1 MVDSTLREVEQLLLK
16 GSRQHH
22 RGTSQNLVH
31 KLWQRQVLI
40 NCPAQAYHKTRSIYH
55 CIVPNHTEQGV
66 QPPLG
71 FLRKFSPDGR
81 FLLAFSNDQR
91 NILVYDYRGASAAQS
106 LYLEDHSEED
116 IKTLLFD
123 RFFKLRFSVP
133 VAQNGEYLNRECSL
147 FTEDCQYMIVVS
159 SATIPEEQHPS
170 MLDVLKNNESVF
182 QSPLEDYTLYLV
194 DILGGVVADSKT
206 FKCDKI
212 SLSHNQGLSLCNS
225 RLAILSIQQQTIHV
239 FDISGGAL
247 IALQAIGRFC
257 YHDDDILCS
266 ESSPHGP
273 ESGDESRYVHPFLE
287 KWFTTLKQR
296 FLCFLLKQAEER
308 SSGTDRFPLANFF
321 KKYTTLSA
329 LRVAKI
335 QLLDKFHLLL
345 KYSSEDVITLKQSD
359 SSTHP
364 SLYVVYNIETTD
376 ILSVHESTSKELLE
390 IYESHVDSFRAPV
403 SHPLCRNI
411 SSLSNNS
418 HSRALHMKFKQTI
431 TSAKYGGSKEAT
443 RRLLGQLPVCS
454 QSFSSSPYLDL
465 SLFAYD
471 DKWISPLERPK
482 PCGDN
487 PVKFFSRENGQF
499 RFQLETALCAPL
511 YTQTNRRLVAY
522 IFQPSEPFVISIQ
535 KAVDDYVVGFHFR
548 NCFRQ

>member
-1 MVDSTLREVEQLLLK
+1 MRSLRDRDCCDVTLNEWDDVITTVASPPVREVELR
-16 GSRQHH
+16 GSRQQH
-22 RGTSQNLVH
+22 RGASQNLVH

-40 NCPAQAYHKTRSIYH
+40 NCPAQEYNKTRSIYH

-66 QPPLG
+66 QPPLR
-71 FLRKFSPDGR
+71 FLRKFSPDRR
-81 FLLAFSNDQR
+81 FMLAFSNDQR

-133 VAQNGEYLNRECSL
+133 VATHGEYLNRECSL

-170 MLDVLKNNESVF
+170 MPDILKNNESVF
-182 QSPLEDYTLYLV
+182 LSPLEDYTLYLV
-194 DILGGVVADSKT
+194 DILRGVVADSKT

-225 RLAILSIQQQTIHV
+225 RREILSIQQQTIHI

-266 ESSPHGP
+266 ESSLHGS
-273 ESGDESRYVHPFLE
+273 ESGDVHPFME
-287 KWFTTLKQR
+287 EWFTTLKQR
-296 FLCFLLKQAEER
+296 LLCFLLKQAEER
-308 SSGTDRFPLANFF
+308 SSCTDRFLLANFF
-321 KKYTTLSA
+321 MKYATLSA
-329 LRVAKI
+329 LRVAKM

-345 KYSSEDVITLKQSD
+345 KYSSEDVIILKQSD

-364 SLYVVYNIETTD
+364 SLYIVYNIETTD
-376 ILSVHESTSKELLE
+376 ILSVHENNSKELLE
-390 IYESHVDSFRAPV
+390 IYESHEDSFLASV

-411 SSLSNNS
+411 SSLSNNP
-418 HSRALHMKFKQTI
+418 HSRALYRTLKQTL
-431 TSAKYGGSKEAT
+431 TSAHNGGSMEAT
-443 RRLLGQLPVCS
+443 RRLLRQLPVYS
-454 QSFSSSPYLDL
+454 QSYSSSPYLDL
-465 SLFAYD
+465 SLF
-471 DKWISPLERPK
+471 S
-482 PCGDN
+482 
-487 PVKFFSRENGQF
+487 
-499 RFQLETALCAPL
+499 
-511 YTQTNRRLVAY
+511 
-522 IFQPSEPFVISIQ
+522 
-535 KAVDDYVVGFHFR
+535 
-548 NCFRQ
+548 